1 MKMTTKRWVGLL
13 LLIVNGLYA
22 FNAWA
27 APKIEHWTTPEGLR
41 VYFVAAPTLPM
52 LDLRLVLDAGNAR
65 DGDRPGM
72 ASFTNGILDQG
83 AEELNADQIA
93 EAFES
98 VGAIASNGTSLDM
111 AWLALRTI
119 TLPEQ
124 QQKALDTWL
133 KVLGKPTFPAKEFKN
148 FQKLTL
154 VSLAAEKQ
162 SPESMAN
169 KAFYS
174 NLYGTHPYAVPK
186 NGTEDSINSLTINDL
201 KEFYQQYYVSK
212 NARLAIVG
220 AVNREQAE
228 TIAQQIAA
236 VLGEGEAAAPIPA
249 VAALTEAKTIK
260 LDFPSGQAHILVG
273 QPGNKRGDEDYY
285 ALYLGNHILGGGGFT
300 SRLMKEVRNNRGL
313 SYSVYSYFMPLA
325 QLGPFQIG
333 LQTKQEQTD
342 EAIKVVR
349 ETLKRFQTEGPTE
362 EELVASKKDITGGF
376 PLRTASNDDIVE
388 YLGVIGFYG
397 LPLDYLDTFTDQVNA
412 ITREQVIEVFKRRL
426 DLDKMLTVVVGPAS
440 SPAQAAETKPAPAAD
455 APKAT
460 NTTPDTEVKSSD
472 TPKTETPSDAKPTEP
487 PADESKPAS

>member
-1 MKMTTKRWVGLL
+1 MKSITIRWIGQW
-13 LLIVNGLYA
+13 LLIALMALLAYP
-22 FNAWA
+22 AWA

-52 LDLRLVLDAGNAR
+52 LDLRLVFDAGGAR

-83 AEELNADQIA
+83 ADELNADQIA

-98 VGAIASNGTSLDM
+98 VGAIATNGTSLDM

-162 SPESMAN
+162 SPESIAS

-174 NLYGTHPYAVPK
+174 NLYGTHPYSIPK

-212 NARLAIVG
+212 NAVLAIVG
-220 AVNREQAE
+220 AVDRAQAE
-228 TIAQQIAA
+228 AIAQKIAA
-236 VLGEGEAAAPIPA
+236 VLGQGEAAAPLA
-249 VAALTEAKTIK
+249 EVAALTEPKAVTV
-260 LDFPSGQAHILVG
+260 DFPSGQSHILVG
-273 QPGNKRGDEDYY
+273 QPGNKRGDDDFYVM
-285 ALYLGNHILGGGGFT
+285 YLGNHILGGGGFT
-300 SRLMKEVRNNRGL
+300 SRLMQEVRNKRGL

-325 QLGPFQIG
+325 QLGPFQVG
-333 LQTKQEQTD
+333 LQTKQDQTA
-342 EAIKVVR
+342 EALQVVLD
-349 ETLKRFQTEGPTE
+349 TLKKFQEEGPTE
-362 EELVASKKDITGGF
+362 TELSASKKDITGGF

-397 LPLDYLDTFTDQVNA
+397 LPLDYLDTFTDKVNA

-426 DLDKMLTVVVGPAS
+426 QLDKMLTVVVGPSATAEAKEPKAEEAS
-440 SPAQAAETKPAPAAD
+440 ETKKPEQGENNNPSTTAPSKD
-455 APKAT
+455 Q
-460 NTTPDTEVKSSD
+460 
-472 TPKTETPSDAKPTEP
+472 PTEP
-487 PADESKPAS
+487 KADEAQPAS